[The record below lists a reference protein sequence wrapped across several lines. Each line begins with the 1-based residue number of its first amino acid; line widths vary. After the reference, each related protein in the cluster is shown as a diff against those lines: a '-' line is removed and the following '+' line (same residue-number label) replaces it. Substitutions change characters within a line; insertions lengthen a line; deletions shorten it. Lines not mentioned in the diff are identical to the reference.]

1 MSITV
6 RNTKK
11 EEFLNVVSVNEGTNE
26 AVVDKSYFE
35 TSADQVVIDTPID
48 GVTGGNVAEA
58 LGNLATG
65 VSQAGKVDDVQDVN
79 GASIVT
85 NKIAKLSKAAVGLGN
100 VDNTADAEKIVKEAG
115 KVTNGLTL
123 NWRGSSDNIKQ
134 TTYDGSKGTTLAFS
148 AGAFN
153 ASFIEDSSSKTFS
166 VGLSET
172 GVTPDTYNSVS
183 VDVNGRVYN
192 GTKEDYALKNYV
204 DTQDDKKLDKAGGTV
219 TGALAVNGG
228 LTVGGNLTV
237 NGTTTTVDSTT
248 LQVKDKLIEVA
259 HGNTTKLT
267 TPAGLVAP
275 KYDGTNSGALVF
287 DGDGIA
293 SVGDVVLD
301 ASGNVDVTKSNLQP
315 LATRTG
321 LVDGNLVKYDG
332 TNKTLVDTGKKVE
345 NLVTTNTAQEITAA
359 KTFKDEY
366 GTVVING
373 EITYTPA
380 AASIGGVNINNED
393 GDRVIGVFANGGVGE
408 LSLGSSTGKEAALLL
423 KGEPGDAGQV
433 LVSRGTAKTPAWS
446 NSVGKADSATYAT
459 RAGSADKVANALT
472 IQYDATGTGTPL
484 ATPVT
489 YDGSA
494 AKNIVLDSQFTVES
508 TTGKVN
514 VGIGK
519 VKTADSATTAS
530 TANKLANALTF
541 SGSDA
546 NKTASTGT
554 FDGSDGKTINFWAD
568 DFVYP
573 AGAKTGAVMLRNT
586 GVTAGVYTAVQVDA
600 KGRTTAGQQAFAV
613 IGPNDDIPSNVVI
626 GGFVLR
632 TKA

>member
-11 EEFLNVVSVNEGTNE
+11 EEFLNVVSVDESTNA

-35 TSADQVVIDTPID
+35 TSADQVIVEDT
-48 GVTGGNVAEA
+48 GNKLNAGNVEDALAEIVDKI
-58 LGNLATG
+58 GNL
-65 VSQAGKVDDVQDVN
+65 D
-79 GASIVT
+79 
-85 NKIAKLSKAAVGLGN
+85 
-100 VDNTADAEKIVKEAG
+100 
-115 KVTNGLTL
+115 
-123 NWRGSSDNIKQ
+123 
-134 TTYDGSKGTTLAFS
+134 
-148 AGAFN
+148 
-153 ASFIEDSSSKTFS
+153 
-166 VGLSET
+166 T
-172 GVTPDTYNSVS
+172 GVTS
-183 VDVNGRVYN
+183 VNGQTGAVTLTAGDVGAEPAFTKNTAFNKDFGTTAGTVMQGNDTRVTTAVSDISTIKTDIS
-192 GTKEDYALKNYV
+192 GIKTKNTEQ
-204 DTQDDKKLDKAGGTV
+204 DTAIAGKANLAGGNAFTGNQSV
-219 TGALAVNGG
+219 TGSVTTTGNV
-228 LTVGGNLTV
+228 TVGGNLTV
-237 NGTTTTVDSTT
+237 NGTTTTVNSTT
-248 LQVKDKLIEVA
+248 LAVTDKLIEVA
-259 HGNTTKLT
+259 HGNTAKLT

-293 SVGDVVLD
+293 SVGDVVLNANGD
-301 ASGNVDVTKSNLQP
+301 IDVSKSQLQP

-321 LVDGNLVKYDG
+321 LVDGNLVQYDG
-332 TNKTLVDTGKKVE
+332 TNKTLVDTGKKVGD
-345 NLVTTNTAQEITAA
+345 LVTTNTEQEITAA

-380 AASIGGVNINNED
+380 ASSIGGVNINNED
-393 GDRVIGVFANGGVGE
+393 GDRVIGVFANGGVGQ

-484 ATPVT
+484 ATPIT

-546 NKTASTGT
+546 DKTASTGT
-554 FDGSDGKTINFWAD
+554 FDGSNGKTINFWAD

-600 KGRTTAGQQAFAV
+600 KGRATAGQQAFAV

>member
-100 VDNTADAEKIVKEAG
+100 VDNTADTEKTVKQAG
-115 KVTNGLTL
+115 KVASALRVGGTNTG
-123 NWRGSSDNIKQ
+123 GEDSYVSF
-134 TTYDGSKGTTLAFS
+134 DGSKGKDVIFVTGEFNTAVKGDALEVSIVDKGYVTETELTGKGYATKSYTDTELA
-148 AGAFN
+148 
-153 ASFIEDSSSKTFS
+153 
-166 VGLSET
+166 
-172 GVTPDTYNSVS
+172 
-183 VDVNGRVYN
+183 
-192 GTKEDYALKNYV
+192 
-204 DTQDDKKLDKAGGTV
+204 KKLDKAGGTV

-228 LTVGGNLTV
+228 VTIGGNLTV

-380 AASIGGVNINNED
+380 ASSIGGVNINNKD
-393 GDRVIGVFANGGVGE
+393 GDRVIGVFANGGVGQ
-408 LSLGSSTGKEAALLL
+408 LSLGSSTGKEAELLL
-423 KGEPGDAGQV
+423 KGEPGDDGQV
-433 LVSRGTAKTPAWS
+433 LISKGRAKTPVWS
-446 NSVGKADSATYAT
+446 NSVGQADSATNVTTNINGKAITSIFEANGTTVKNAT
-459 RAGSADKVANALT
+459 HADSADKVANKFIIGRKLSPTTIQPIAP
-472 IQYDATGTGTPL
+472 IQYDGSKEERVLFSENLKTETKE
-484 ATPVT
+484 
-489 YDGSA
+489 YDGVSYYEVGVNNVPNILKIWDGA
-494 AKNIVLDSQFTVES
+494 NNDQAIKYDGHEAKELKFDAESFNSSSRPVGTRITV
-508 TTGKVN
+508 
-514 VGIGK
+514 
-519 VKTADSATTAS
+519 
-530 TANKLANALTF
+530 ALK
-541 SGSDA
+541 D
-546 NKTASTGT
+546 
-554 FDGSDGKTINFWAD
+554 
-568 DFVYP
+568 
-573 AGAKTGAVMLRNT
+573 T
-586 GVTAGVYTAVQVDA
+586 GVAAGVYTAVQVDT
-600 KGRTTAGQQAFAV
+600 KGRATAGQQAFAV

>member
-6 RNTKK
+6 RNVKK
-11 EEFLNVVSVNEGTNE
+11 EEFLNVVSVDEATNA

-35 TSADQVVIDTPID
+35 TSADQAIIDTPIP
-48 GVTGGNVAEA
+48 GVAGANVAEA
-58 LGNLATG
+58 LGNLAEAI
-65 VSQAGKVDDVQDVN
+65 SQAGKVDDVVDAN

-85 NKIAKLSKAAVGLGN
+85 NKIANLSKAAVGLGN
-100 VDNTADAEKIVKEAG
+100 VDNTADADKTVKQAG
-115 KVTNGLTL
+115 KVASALRVGGTNTSGED
-123 NWRGSSDNIKQ
+123 SYVSF
-134 TTYDGSKGTTLAFS
+134 DGSKRKDVIFVTGEFNTAVKGDALEVSIVDKGYVTETELTGKGYATKSYTDTELA
-148 AGAFN
+148 
-153 ASFIEDSSSKTFS
+153 
-166 VGLSET
+166 
-172 GVTPDTYNSVS
+172 
-183 VDVNGRVYN
+183 
-192 GTKEDYALKNYV
+192 
-204 DTQDDKKLDKAGGTV
+204 KKLDKVGGTV

-228 LTVGGNLTV
+228 VTIGGNLTV
-237 NGTTTTVDSTT
+237 NGTTTTVNSTT
-248 LQVKDKLIEVA
+248 LAVTDKLIEVA
-259 HGNTTKLT
+259 HGNTAALT

-275 KYDGTNSGALVF
+275 KYDGASSGALVF
-287 DGDGIA
+287 DRDGIA
-293 SVGDVVLD
+293 SVGDVELD
-301 ASGNVDVTKSNLQP
+301 ASGNIDVTRSHLQP

-321 LVDGNLVKYDG
+321 LVNDNLVKYDG
-332 TNKTLVDTGKKVE
+332 TNQTLVDTGKKVSE
-345 NLVTTNTAQEITAA
+345 LVTTNTEQEITAA

-380 AASIGGVNINNED
+380 AASIGGLNINND
-393 GDRVIGVFANGGVGE
+393 AGNRVIGVFANEDIGQ
-408 LSLGSSTGKEAALLL
+408 LHLGSSTGKEAELLL
-423 KGEPGDAGQV
+423 KGEPGEDGQV
-433 LVSRGTAKTPAWS
+433 LVSRGNAKTPAWS
-446 NSVGKADSATYAT
+446 NSVGQADRALYAT

-484 ATPVT
+484 STPVT

-514 VGIGK
+514 LGIGK

-541 SGSDA
+541 LGSDA
-546 NKTASTGT
+546 HKVASTGT
-554 FDGSDGKTINFWAD
+554 FDGSNGKTINFWD
-568 DFVYP
+568 EDFVYP
-573 AGAKTGAVMLRNT
+573 AGAKSGVVMLRDT
-586 GVTAGVYTAVQVDA
+586 GVTEGVYTAVHVDK
-600 KGRTTAGQQAFAV
+600 KGRATVGQQAFAV

>member
-11 EEFLNVVSVNEGTNE
+11 EEFLNVVSVDESTNA

-48 GVTGGNVAEA
+48 GVTGSNVAEA
-58 LGNLATG
+58 LKNLATG
-65 VSQAGKVDDVQDVN
+65 VSQAGKVDDVQDTT
-79 GASIVT
+79 GKSIVE

-100 VDNTADAEKIVKEAG
+100 VDNTADADKTVKEAG
-115 KVTNGLTL
+115 KVTNSLKIGGQNASGTET
-123 NWRGSSDNIKQ
+123 SVSF
-134 TTYDGSKGTTLAFS
+134 DGSAAKEV
-148 AGAFN
+148 AFN
-153 ASFIEDSSSKTFS
+153 EDDFNATLTGNTLEVSIVDKGYVT
-166 VGLSET
+166 ET
-172 GVTPDTYNSVS
+172 ELTGKGYATKSYTDTELAKK
-183 VDVNGRVYN
+183 VN
-192 GTKEDYALKNYV
+192 
-204 DTQDDKKLDKAGGTV
+204 KAGDTI
-219 TGALAVNGG
+219 TGDLAVNGG
-228 LTVGGNLTV
+228 VTIGGNLTV
-237 NGTTTTVDSTT
+237 NGTTTTVNSTT
-248 LQVKDKLIEVA
+248 LAVTDKLIEVA
-259 HGNTTKLT
+259 HGNTVKLT

-301 ASGNVDVTKSNLQP
+301 ASGNIDVTKSQLQP

-380 AASIGGVNINNED
+380 VSSIGGVNINNED
-393 GDRVIGVFANGGVGE
+393 GDRVIGVFANGGVGQ
-408 LSLGSSTGKEAALLL
+408 LCLGSSTGKEAALLL

-433 LVSRGTAKTPAWS
+433 LVSRGIAKTPAWS
-446 NSVGKADSATYAT
+446 STVGSADSATNVTTNINGKAITSIFETNGTTVKNAT
-459 RAGSADKVANALT
+459 H
-472 IQYDATGTGTPL
+472 AT
-484 ATPVT
+484 
-489 YDGSA
+489 S
-494 AKNIVLDSQFTVES
+494 
-508 TTGKVN
+508 
-514 VGIGK
+514 
-519 VKTADSATTAS
+519 ADSATTAG
-530 TANKLANALTF
+530 TASKLAHSLGV
-541 SGSDA
+541 SGQKA
-546 NKTASTGT
+546 ASSTT
-554 FDGSDGKTINFWAD
+554 TTEQFDGSATKIIAMDTD
-568 DFVYP
+568 DFSVDSATA
-573 AGAKTGAVMLRNT
+573 AGTTMINCALRNT

-600 KGRTTAGQQAFAV
+600 KGRATAGQQAFAV